1 MLKDIFKGAVKSA
14 ATWAGSTIGSIF
26 GPVGAAKGAE
36 IGGGLADSL
45 MSKRAGGGEFQL
57 VDTRV
62 TPPSSGGMMGF
73 SSPGMA
79 RRGSARGMSSPV
91 KTVDAETINAEWNYR
106 LKRYL
111 VDMRYFSRKS

>member
-14 ATWAGSTIGSIF
+14 ATWAGSTIGGIF

-62 TPPSSGGMMGF
+62 TPPSS
-73 SSPGMA
+73 PGMA

-91 KTVDAETINAEWNYR
+91 KTVDADTINAEWNYR

-111 VDMRYFSRKS
+111 VDMRYFNRKS